1 MKKIREAERIALM
14 NRACFMG
21 IISMLIFG
29 TIGIFRRF
37 IPISSELLAFSRG
50 VLGALYLLGF
60 IVITKRKKERLS
72 GRCLVELIIT
82 GALIGFNWIFL
93 FESYNY
99 TTVSVATMCYY
110 MQPTIVILLSPVF
123 LGEKLTAKKVVSAL
137 LSMTGMFLISGIME
151 GRGIS
156 STDGKGILFGLGAAV
171 LYASVIILN
180 KKTKV
185 EDIYLKTMI
194 ELFAASFTIAPY
206 ILLSGSVTAVA
217 LTFQS
222 VVMIFVVGIVH
233 TGIAYAMY
241 FASLDGI
248 SAQTAAVISY
258 IDPVTALIL
267 SALVLGES
275 LTLYGVI
282 GALLIIG
289 SSIMSELETKRGHS
303 A

>member
-50 VLGALYLLGF
+50 ILGSLYLLGF

-72 GRCLVELIIT
+72 GKCRLKLIIT

-110 MQPTIVILLSPVF
+110 MQPTVVILLSPVF
-123 LGEKLTAKKVVSAL
+123 LGEKLTAKKVVTAV

-156 STDGKGILFGLGAAV
+156 SSDGKGILFGLGAAV

-185 EDIYLKTMI
+185 DDIYLKTMI

-206 ILLSGSVTAVA
+206 ILLSGGMTAVT

-233 TGIAYAMY
+233 TGIAYTMY

-289 SSIMSELETKRGHS
+289 SSIMSELEIKRGRS